1 MPYKAREDGH
11 ILIVGDARLKYLRL
25 FNFFAKPLLSYIIT
39 EALDMKKG
47 GKNNEKGR
55 CVLHNQSPL
64 KNELLIQRL
73 KPVEFWKLR

>member
-1 MPYKAREDGH
+1 
-11 ILIVGDARLKYLRL
+11 
-25 FNFFAKPLLSYIIT
+25 
-39 EALDMKKG
+39 MKKRG
-47 GKNNEKGR
+47 EKTMKKGR

>member
-1 MPYKAREDGH
+1 
-11 ILIVGDARLKYLRL
+11 
-25 FNFFAKPLLSYIIT
+25 
-39 EALDMKKG
+39 MKKG